1 MKLKNKT
8 VVEKVDRKEW
18 DFSTVP
24 AGEERGCC
32 FFEWAR
38 ESDYIRQELEH
49 PVADG
54 LRPPN
59 QEGDAR
65 RKRLRNCHLVHALP
79 GKNPGGIFERPWLA
93 KSPEWR
99 AEFCSRLKLC
109 WDGLSFA
116 RSLDKMAYSGF
127 HLGMSVFFKQEI
139 WTEND
144 IRRLDPGCGLETLL
158 VTVNWSDFTDKEIIA
173 DFTKWLQSTDG
184 RPSNYV
190 GEFKNSTWW
199 VCLERLAILRL
210 LHYYTFEEIPFLEL
224 PLKWYKKSRFIET
237 SEARRERRA
246 APQTLLTL
254 YPFLSKKTKPRS
266 WREAEK

>member
-1 MKLKNKT
+1 MVCARQIKRGTLGGNGLETATSSMRFRGKILVAYLK
-8 VVEKVDRKEW
+8 DRGW
-18 DFSTVP
+18 PNRRSGD
-24 AGEERGCC
+24 
-32 FFEWAR
+32 
-38 ESDYIRQELEH
+38 L
-49 PVADG
+49 DG

-199 VCLERLAILRL
+199 VCLERLARS
-210 LHYYTFEEIPFLEL
+210 EE
-224 PLKWYKKSRFIET
+224 
-237 SEARRERRA
+237 
-246 APQTLLTL
+246 
-254 YPFLSKKTKPRS
+254 
-266 WREAEK
+266 